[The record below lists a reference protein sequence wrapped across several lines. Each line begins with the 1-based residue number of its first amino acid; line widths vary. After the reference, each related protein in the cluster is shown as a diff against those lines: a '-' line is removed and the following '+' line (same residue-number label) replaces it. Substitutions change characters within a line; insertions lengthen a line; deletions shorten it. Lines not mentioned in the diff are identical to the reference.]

1 MRTTLTL
8 EPDVAIELERRRRE
22 RGTSLK
28 QEVNDLIRAGLI
40 KEEEAGDLPEKPI
53 TVRPLNVGKP
63 LIDNFDDIQGI
74 LDKYEDPFRL

>member
-22 RGTSLK
+22 HGTSLK
-28 QEVNDLIRAGLI
+28 QEVNQLIRAGLI
-40 KEEEAGDLPEKPI
+40 KEEEADKQPEKPFR
-53 TVRPLNVGKP
+53 TRPLNIGKP

-74 LDKYEDPFRL
+74 LDEYEGPFRL